1 MLSAGIPPTLPVLRR
16 VRSAVGGARRRL
28 LEPVWRCEMTGT
40 IAARCARMRRGY
52 LAVGALAAI
61 ALLALALSPAR
72 RAATAASVSIQ
83 NFSYI
88 PGTITIAPGATFSF
102 TFTTPGTYTYH
113 CTIHPFMHGTVVVAS
128 GAATSTPAP
137 ALTPVAPG
145 AIGAQHPVLY
155 HAGFNIVGVPSGTI
169 LSSATAI
176 YELSADGS
184 SYEAVDPGQPL
195 DGGEGY
201 WAYFATDT
209 TVNIPDGSNA
219 PVSVT
224 APAGQWQL
232 VGDPSGTQPATVT
245 GADAVYTYDPVAG
258 QYVATTRLL
267 PGQGAWAISLRGG
280 TITIAPGQTMPAAM
294 ATPSPAPMATQ
305 PPAATRPPATATPS
319 PVMTPYTP
327 GYMPPYYH

>member
-1 MLSAGIPPTLPVLRR
+1 
-16 VRSAVGGARRRL
+16 
-28 LEPVWRCEMTGT
+28 MTGT

-61 ALLALALSPAR
+61 ALLALALAPAR

-88 PGTITIAPGATFSF
+88 PGTITIAPGETITWTNNEANVPHTVTSDGGAFDSGRLAPGATFSF